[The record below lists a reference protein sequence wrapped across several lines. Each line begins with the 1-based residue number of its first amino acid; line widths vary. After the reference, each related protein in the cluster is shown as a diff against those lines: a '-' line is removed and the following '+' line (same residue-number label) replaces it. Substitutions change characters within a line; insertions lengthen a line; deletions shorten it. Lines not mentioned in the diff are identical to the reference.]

1 MKMSGF
7 FKKEGHQTSLVQGYE
22 EIGKFDKLYL
32 SQVFTDTC
40 VPPKVLKLGNLTY
53 GGTGF
58 YYDKAPKLPDEIEHC
73 MPDYGLYDAYI
84 EKIRRYG
91 ESDSVYKFYT
101 DYSIGFLTR
110 GCFRQ
115 CSFCVNRNS
124 TRSVPASPLEEF
136 MDEKRKKLCFLDDN
150 FFACPEWESIL
161 DKVMETGKRYQF
173 RQGLDLRIMRKNHIE
188 KLFSGKLDDTVYFA
202 FDHSR
207 ANDLI
212 IR

>member
-1 MKMSGF
+1 MSGF
-7 FKKEGHQTSLVQGYE
+7 FKKEGHQTSLVQGYK

-91 ESDSVYKFYT
+91 KAIQYIN
-101 DYSIGFLTR
+101 SI
-110 GCFRQ
+110 Q
-115 CSFCVNRNS
+115 
-124 TRSVPASPLEEF
+124 
-136 MDEKRKKLCFLDDN
+136 
-150 FFACPEWESIL
+150 
-161 DKVMETGKRYQF
+161 
-173 RQGLDLRIMRKNHIE
+173 
-188 KLFSGKLDDTVYFA
+188 
-202 FDHSR
+202 
-207 ANDLI
+207 I
-212 IR
+212 IP